1 MSRRPQHIPVLKTI
15 GQFYHTFRIGT
26 APNDSFTIMRME
38 DQAKGKLLYM
48 PLFRGNFFRLV
59 FCKTP
64 GLRFLLP
71 DQTVDTSR
79 NSLYFAHPGKIES
92 WQRVEVIYGF
102 LCCFTPEFAG
112 IDLLGSSFEKEF
124 PFLTAESDSLISL
137 TENEANTL
145 SQIAEAMLEEMN
157 GSNPDKFDMLKHLL
171 HVYLIQIRRM
181 YYKKVST
188 KSVLQRNH
196 AVIVRRF
203 KKTINDYFMQLAS
216 GSVNELPSVSTIASL
231 MNLTPNYLNTV
242 VKQHVGLTASSFIQ
256 EKTILEAKSY
266 LMHTDLQVAEISY
279 RLQFRDVSYFTRFF
293 KKMTGLTPGTFR
305 TEALKKFSPDF
316 LKT

>member
-1 MSRRPQHIPVLKTI
+1 MNRRLQHIPILKTI
-15 GQFYHTFRIGT
+15 GQFYHTFQIGT

-71 DQTVDTSR
+71 DQTVETSR

-112 IDLLGSSFEKEF
+112 IDLLRSSFEKEF

-137 TENEANTL
+137 TKKEANTL
-145 SQIAEAMLEEMN
+145 SQIAEAMLKEMN
-157 GSNPDKFDMLKHLL
+157 ASHPDKFDMLKHLL

-188 KSVLQRNH
+188 KSALQLNH
-196 AVIVRRF
+196 AAIVGRF
-203 KKTINDYFMQLAS
+203 KKTVNDYFMQLAS
-216 GSVNELPSVSTIASL
+216 GSANERPSVSTISSL
-231 MNLTPNYLNTV
+231 MNLNASYLNAII
-242 VKQHVGLTASSFIQ
+242 KQHSGFTASSFIH

-266 LMHTDLQVAEISY
+266 LMHTNLQVAEISY
-279 RLQFRDVSYFTRFF
+279 RLQFRDIPYFTRFF
-293 KKMTGLTPGTFR
+293 KKMTGITPGTFR
-305 TEALKKFSPDF
+305 TEALKKFSSP
-316 LKT
+316 LPEA